1 MIVCFKKKHVCS
13 VKPQRRRSRDGQNS
27 FLNGNRCF
35 VFKRKKTIFF
45 SFSFLNV
52 KEFISFFSK
61 RFFQTLSVL
70 KISKRSRKKFV
81 WKKTFR
87 LKAKRFPK
95 WTLRRENDR
104 FVKKQKTMPMR
115 QDGETAVYLFE
126 QNSSCLDFMLKG
138 NVDVI
143 LSDPYNKG
151 HVRFTATLYLINDN
165 ENIISQ
171 FHLLIL
177 IRQNFKGYCCE
188 SEML

>member
-1 MIVCFKKKHVCS
+1 MIVCFKKKNVCS

-104 FVKKQKTMPMR
+104 FVKKIENDAHEVGR
-115 QDGETAVYLFE
+115 R
-126 QNSSCLDFMLKG
+126 NSSLFIRVEFVLF
-138 NVDVI
+138 
-143 LSDPYNKG
+143 
-151 HVRFTATLYLINDN
+151 RFYA
-165 ENIISQ
+165 
-171 FHLLIL
+171 
-177 IRQNFKGYCCE
+177 
-188 SEML
+188 